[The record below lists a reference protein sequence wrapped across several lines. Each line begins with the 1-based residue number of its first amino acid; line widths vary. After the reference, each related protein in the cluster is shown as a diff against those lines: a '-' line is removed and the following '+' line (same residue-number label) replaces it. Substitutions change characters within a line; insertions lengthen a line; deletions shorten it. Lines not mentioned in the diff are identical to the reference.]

1 MSRTPDRT
9 LRRWRGPSWSF
20 LALIILLVLILV
32 PMITLLLYGLSE
44 RWDQHLW
51 PEHPT
56 LRWLTE
62 AATDPRV
69 QSAAARTA
77 AYALASA
84 VLALA
89 CGALATVPA
98 VLGAQ
103 LAGAGSGG
111 GRRSGRRG
119 GRAHGEGGGLL
130 RLLDALAL
138 LPFAIAPVVIAIS
151 ALELFVGRLGAWL
164 PTPLV
169 YVAVVAP
176 TLFPL
181 VHKTLQSALH
191 QLQAA
196 ALVEAGRTLGASDAH
211 LLRRVLLPLLA
222 PALLA
227 ALMLA
232 WVTAAME
239 FAIANLLLGG
249 EQELLQPLMNSLRN
263 VNGHQAAA
271 LMTLVLVGMA
281 ALMAL
286 AGLLTSFQR
295 TRAGASRST
304 T

>member
-1 MSRTPDRT
+1 MSTAAGAPR
-9 LRRWRGPSWSF
+9 RRWGMPSWSF
-20 LALIILLVLILV
+20 LALITLLVLVLV

-44 RWDQHLW
+44 RWDRHLW

-103 LAGAGSGG
+103 LEGGSSGG
-111 GRRSGRRG
+111 GSGPGRGRRG
-119 GRAHGEGGGLL
+119 GARGSRLL

-281 ALMAL
+281 AVMAL
-286 AGLLTSFQR
+286 TGLLTSFQR
-295 TRAGASRST
+295 ARAGAARST

>member
-1 MSRTPDRT
+1 MSSAAGGTR
-9 LRRWRGPSWSF
+9 RRWGGPSWSF
-20 LALIILLVLILV
+20 LALVTLLVLVLV

-69 QSAAARTA
+69 QTAAARTA

-84 VLALA
+84 VLALG

-98 VLGAQ
+98 VLCAQ
-103 LAGAGSGG
+103 LEGGSS
-111 GRRSGRRG
+111 SGESGDGRG
-119 GRAHGEGGGLL
+119 GARDGARGSRLL

-196 ALVEAGRTLGASDAH
+196 SLVEAGRTLGASDAH
-211 LLRRVLLPLLA
+211 LLRRVLLPLLG

-281 ALMAL
+281 SVMAL

-295 TRAGASRST
+295 ARAGAARST

>member
-32 PMITLLLYGLSE
+32 PMVTLLLYGLSE

-51 PEHPT
+51 PEGPT
-56 LRWLTE
+56 LRWLTD

-69 QSAAARTA
+69 RSAAARTA

-164 PTPLV
+164 PAPLV